1 MILKDILEIVHNFAF
16 LSKSCKQRFYD
27 RILLLKKNDQ
37 SYFKVYQPI
46 FENIDLFINQS
57 VVSVEDELIASHH
70 DRDIIGEIYTVYMP
84 NLEKPIICKFVKQ
97 IFF

>member
-1 MILKDILEIVHNFAF
+1 MMLKDILEIVHNFAF

-37 SYFKVYQPI
+37 SMLFQPI

-57 VVSVEDELIASHH
+57 IVSVEDELIASYH
-70 DRDIIGEIYTVYMP
+70 DRDIIGKIYTVYMP
-84 NLEKPIICKFVKQ
+84 NLEKPIICKFIKQ